1 MASSAATH
9 LTHPAI
15 RASHHIMCRLALLW
29 LGSALPSLSIR
40 PTHPPPPP
48 RTGLQIPPQP
58 TTVRGA
64 PLHLNRH
71 PKQPSRVVYAS
82 GKYIVVRDL
91 QVNKQ

>member
-1 MASSAATH
+1 MRPITSCVGLPCFGLAA
-9 LTHPAI
+9 P
-15 RASHHIMCRLALLW
+15 SRL
-29 LGSALPSLSIR
+29 SQSDPRI
-40 PTHPPPPP
+40 PPPPP